1 MYAKQ
6 IYFNKY
12 LLEEQ
17 ESLYKLYKVKENDL
31 HNATPL
37 ISHHENNQIELKEKV
52 RNYIAAYVNMFVFI

>member
-31 HNATPL
+31 QNVTPL
-37 ISHHENNQIELKEKV
+37 ISHHDKNEIELKEKV
-52 RNYIAAYVNMFVFI
+52 RNYIALYIC